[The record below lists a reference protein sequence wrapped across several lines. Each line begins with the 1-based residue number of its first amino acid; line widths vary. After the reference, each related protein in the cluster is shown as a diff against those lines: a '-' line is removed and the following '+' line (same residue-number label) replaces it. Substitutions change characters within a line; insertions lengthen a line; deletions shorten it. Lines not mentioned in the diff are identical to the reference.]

1 MSEKTAGT
9 DGAGQ
14 ARPDTGFG
22 TVKANVLEHFVPGF
36 RRTGF
41 VDVVRDSAWP
51 G

>member
-1 MSEKTAGT
+1 MSEKTTGT

-14 ARPDTGFG
+14 ARPDTGLG
-22 TVKANVLEHFVPGF
+22 AVKANVLEHFVPGL

-41 VDVVRDSAWP
+41 VGAVRDPAWP